1 MPLKTSSAFQKPE
14 SELRSWHPQ
23 TFVEKNESLCRPWLL
38 WPLVDVP
45 RGSGL
50 SDCSR
55 LYHPGRCCMW
65 WVFST
70 MTVKDADTGRASFPV
85 PTWLGGLKTTALEI
99 LLSSLPPGEVGK
111 GALKVRAAA
120 ACPCFSDADTKGRKW
135 SQGARTGNGRWRG
148 RRKRRTGDAP
158 GWTCSYQG

>member
-1 MPLKTSSAFQKPE
+1 MPLKTYSAFQKPE
-14 SELRSWHPQ
+14 SELRFWHPQ

-38 WPLVDVP
+38 WPLVDVL
-45 RGSGL
+45 RSSGL
-50 SDCSR
+50 LDCSR

-65 WVFST
+65 WLFTT

-111 GALKVRAAA
+111 G
-120 ACPCFSDADTKGRKW
+120 
-135 SQGARTGNGRWRG
+135 GAESLGS
-148 RRKRRTGDAP
+148 RRMP
-158 GWTCSYQG
+158 VLL